1 VSGYNIRALL
11 ADASRSSTPMTSPQI
26 VNLLKLVGTP
36 RDGALLRFSLGS
48 AYLKCDDLEAAA
60 THLGAAVE
68 KDPGYSAAW
77 KLLGNAL
84 ARSRRD
90 EEALAAFR
98 KGIEVAEGKGD
109 KQAAK
114 EMGVFARRLERTIAS
129 RKDAGAAS

>member
-1 VSGYNIRALL
+1 M
-11 ADASRSSTPMTSPQI
+11 SSQQI

-48 AYLKCDDLEAAA
+48 EYLKRADFGSAVV
-60 THLGAAVE
+60 HLGAAVE

-84 ARSRRD
+84 AGGGRD
-90 EEALAAFR
+90 EEALATFR
-98 KGIEVAEGKGD
+98 KGIAVAEKKGD

-114 EMGVFARRLERTIAS
+114 EMTVFARRLEKAIAS
-129 RKDAGAAS
+129 RHGEAS